1 MFIYVKL
8 EKLIYM
14 KIQDKIIILFI
25 LINFI
30 AIGLYFSD
38 VIAFPDGNNNQT
50 SLNKSLNDSNSTL
63 NHGNETNATEKLSS
77 NATSHYSQ
85 DQSYGSST
93 QNSQRDNTMYN
104 SGNYKSSSGSTSQD
118 SSDNSQDTTGTDDS
132 GEILQ

>member
-1 MFIYVKL
+1 
-8 EKLIYM
+8 M

-63 NHGNETNATEKLSS
+63 NYGNETNATEKLSS
-77 NATSHYSQ
+77 NATSQYSQ
-85 DQSYGSST
+85 DQTYRSSN
-93 QNSQRDNTMYN
+93 QYSQRDSTRYN
-104 SGNYKSSSGSTSQD
+104 SGNYRSNSGGTSQD
-118 SSDNSQDTTGTDDS
+118 SNDRNSQDDAGTDDS